1 MKNEYFCHPHTFI
14 IIMLVKTKAIVL
26 HSFRYGETKAIVD
39 LLTATHGRIACIAT
53 LSKSPKAKLKKQYFQ
68 PLFIIEAVID
78 LRQRTRLQPLKE
90 ARVAVPFTS
99 IPFSPA
105 KLAIAMFTAEFLRG
119 ATRGETADDTLFAYV
134 ENSVR
139 WLDGCERSFANFH
152 LVFMMRLAKFLG
164 FYPNLDGY
172 TPGSRFDLR
181 ASCFRTDAPAHAD
194 CLPPEE
200 AEKMKLL
207 LRMNYATMHLYRMS
221 RTERGRMADI
231 ILRYYQL
238 HVPDFPELKSLP
250 VLKELF
256 D

>member
-1 MKNEYFCHPHTFI
+1 MADLHNHNHYNTYD
-14 IIMLVKTKAIVL
+14 MLVTTRAIVL
-26 HSFRYGETKAIVD
+26 HSFRYGETKTVVD
-39 LLTATHGRIACIAT
+39 LLTAGHGRVACIAT

-78 LRQRTRLQPLKE
+78 LRQRSRLQRLKE

-99 IPFSPA
+99 IPFSPP
-105 KLAIAMFTAEFLRG
+105 KLAIAMFTAESLRS
-119 ATRGETADDTLFAYV
+119 ATRGEQADETLFAYV
-134 ENSVR
+134 ENSVM
-139 WLDGCERSFANFH
+139 WLDGCASHFANFH
-152 LVFMMRLAKFLG
+152 LVFMMRLARFLG

-172 TPGSRFDLR
+172 TAGCRFDLR
-181 ASCFRTDAPAHAD
+181 ASCFRTDAPTHAD

-200 AEKMKLL
+200 AEKIKLL
-207 LRMNYATMHLYRMS
+207 LRMNYATMHLYKMS
-221 RTERGRMADI
+221 RTERGHMADI
-231 ILRYYQL
+231 ILRYYQI